1 MLFLFFLFEI
11 YLAIFLLFLER
22 IDTLI
27 FGDLVNDHLWK
38 LLFNGLI
45 EVLAEILT
53 LTETLLPLSIGIFL
67 IARSLI
73 KLSAWRAHVYSEHVV
88 CQAHLDDLL
97 ATAHNY
103 KILCLV
109 LVKVLLDLWSYNWT
123 IVKWF
128 FDFLDLKISI
138 WAHVD
143 GIQRLAIIRAT
154 RLVILNFSFC
164 FPCVK

>member
-11 YLAIFLLFLER
+11 YLAIFFLFLER

-73 KLSAWRAHVYSEHVV
+73 KLSA
-88 CQAHLDDLL
+88 
-97 ATAHNY
+97 
-103 KILCLV
+103 
-109 LVKVLLDLWSYNWT
+109 
-123 IVKWF
+123 
-128 FDFLDLKISI
+128 
-138 WAHVD
+138 
-143 GIQRLAIIRAT
+143 
-154 RLVILNFSFC
+154 
-164 FPCVK
+164 